1 MIRHKLTL
9 AIATLP
15 RLTLVFLM
23 LTLPVANAG
32 SWQEWQS
39 SIDAGTAAMAQED
52 IDAAEQ
58 SFEDA
63 LAMAE
68 ANDPA
73 DPRLTQSLD
82 NLAEA
87 RFLQNRDAEAE
98 ALYRRALARREA
110 ALGPDDLA
118 VAQSLKRLADLLY
131 FNDRNDEAE
140 PLYLR
145 ALAIGEQSDTP
156 GGPLEFLAGI
166 ARFYNFIG
174 RESEAWPYLERELA
188 LRTARLGPDHI
199 DLAATLDAMAE
210 AQFYLDKLDQAE
222 TLYRRSLTL
231 REAAYG
237 ANDRQVAGSIRRLA
251 SVIRMRGREAEA
263 GQWIDRALTIEQNQP
278 DP

>member
-1 MIRHKLTL
+1 MKTIVSKLARIAL
-9 AIATLP
+9 ASA
-15 RLTLVFLM
+15 FLA
-23 LTLPVANAG
+23 LIGSTAGAG
-32 SWQEWQS
+32 SWQEWQN

-52 IDAAEQ
+52 IDAAEK

-87 RFLQNRDAEAE
+87 RFLQNRDDEAE
-98 ALYRRALARREA
+98 ALYRRALARRET

-118 VAQSLKRLADLLY
+118 VAQSLMRLADLLY

-140 PLYLR
+140 AIYLR
-145 ALAIGEQSDTP
+145 ALAIGEQPDTP
-156 GGPLEFLAGI
+156 NGPLEFLTGI

-174 RESEAWPYLERELA
+174 RENEAWPYLERELA
-188 LRTARLGPDHI
+188 LRTERLGPDHV

-222 TLYRRSLTL
+222 SLYRRSLTL

-237 ANDRQVAGSIRRLA
+237 ANDREVAGSIRRLA

-263 GQWIDRALTIEQNQP
+263 GQWIDRALTIERSQP
-278 DP
+278 AP